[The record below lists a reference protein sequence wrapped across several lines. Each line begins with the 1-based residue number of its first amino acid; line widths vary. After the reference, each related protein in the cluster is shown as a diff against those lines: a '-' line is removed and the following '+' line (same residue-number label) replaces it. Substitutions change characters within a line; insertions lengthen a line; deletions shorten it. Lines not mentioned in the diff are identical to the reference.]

1 MAVEWGRGEGKG
13 VTYLHVSVGIWE
25 ETKKGR
31 QTGICFLDF
40 SNNGVIKK
48 L

>member
-1 MAVEWGRGEGKG
+1 MVAEWGRGEGKG
-13 VTYLHVSVGIWE
+13 AMYLHVSVRIWE

-31 QTGICFLDF
+31 QTRICFLDF
-40 SNNGVIKK
+40 IYNGVIKK